1 MNYTRMHK
9 NNASLNSY
17 DEKRNSFKLQNVE
30 KLIKSEDS
38 DYEFA
43 YEVCKK
49 YKKVLDKLS

>member
-1 MNYTRMHK
+1 MSK
-9 NNASLNSY
+9 NNKPMKEKSI
-17 DEKRNSFKLQNVE
+17 KRNSFEPQNVE

-49 YKKVLDKLS
+49 YKKVMNELYSR

>member
-1 MNYTRMHK
+1 MHID
-9 NNASLNSY
+9 NNNELLNSY
-17 DEKRNSFKLQNVE
+17 DEKRNSFKPQNVE

-49 YKKVLDKLS
+49 YKKVTDELYSR